1 MIFIHVST
9 GIYILAVL
17 KKKIK
22 TEEWGKTNKKEEKRK
37 KGEKKGGKKGGG
49 FWVAIIYIPVLIFKQ
64 PFVVGPL
71 LKWWTCARN

>member
-22 TEEWGKTNKKEEKRK
+22 TEEWGKANKKEEKRK
-37 KGEKKGGKKGGG
+37 KGEKKEGRRGGG
-49 FWVAIIYIPVLIFKQ
+49 SGWPVYTPVLIFKQ